1 MDGCWKMMMPRTIW
15 GRGMSNCFRG
25 ALLEGNRRF
34 WHNYTPPDNS
44 WTSAGMECFLG
55 QLGIMRV
62 FTPSA
67 HLHLFPVLR
76 AWPPGGVSFGKVDF
90 SWRAEFC
97 TCCCWL
103 LLMTNVS
110 FSASFSIYSPFR
122 QKNNNHVIGHN
133 YDNYSINTIIAATN
147 PKLTVCD
154 KEKIMEY
161 AHCWFNS
168 ILTYTSFFFF
178 LSFAFKWL
186 EKILVWRL
194 AEVTVLTVWN
204 ICNLNGESNS

>member
-1 MDGCWKMMMPRTIW
+1 MACAWKWRELIA
-15 GRGMSNCFRG
+15 GRRWMVAGKWWCPGPFGGGEASNCFRG

-44 WTSAGMECFLG
+44 WTSAGMEFFSG

-67 HLHLFPVLR
+67 HLHLFPVLP

-90 SWRAEFC
+90 SWRAELC
-97 TCCCWL
+97 LCCCWL
-103 LLMTNVS
+103 LQMTNVS
-110 FSASFSIYSPFR
+110 LSASSSIYSPFR

-154 KEKIMEY
+154 KQKMMEY
-161 AHCWFNS
+161 AHCWFNDIMS
-168 ILTYTSFFFF
+168 Y
-178 LSFAFKWL
+178 AFCNYFCLPLKAAQGTDFSL
-186 EKILVWRL
+186 ETLW
-194 AEVTVLTVWN
+194 
-204 ICNLNGESNS
+204 G